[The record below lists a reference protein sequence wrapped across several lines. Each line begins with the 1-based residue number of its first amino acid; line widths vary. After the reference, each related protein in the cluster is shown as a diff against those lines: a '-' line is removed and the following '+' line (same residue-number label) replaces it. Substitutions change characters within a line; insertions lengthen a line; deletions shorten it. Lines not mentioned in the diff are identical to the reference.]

1 VGAMSNSTGERV
13 MKDLINFLLVVLVTV
28 IIPYLVIWGVYFD
41 ILPESLEVIISQ
53 IAVASAIVIIVG
65 GNLFLMYSDIKTKR
79 YSKS

>member
-1 VGAMSNSTGERV
+1 MSNSTGERV
-13 MKDLINFLLVVLVTV
+13 MKEFINFLLVVLIAV
-28 IIPYLVIWGVYFD
+28 IIPYLTIWGVYFD